1 MQKLNELSSSA
12 RGVSV
17 VDSLG
22 VGSQYYTGMLDDFV
36 VLEISAAV
44 VSNSGL
50 CRSEEEYEQPGVES
64 EAYSMNVVL
73 SDRKLPRGLLGETRS
88 A

>member
-1 MQKLNELSSSA
+1 MEKLNELSSSA

-17 VDSLG
+17 ADSLR

-44 VSNSGL
+44 VSNSSVS
-50 CRSEEEYEQPGVES
+50 RSEEEYEQPGVEND
-64 EAYSMNVVL
+64 AYSVSPVL
-73 SDRKLPRGLLGETRS
+73 LSERNTYLEGG
-88 A
+88 